1 MDEASVRAL
10 LQNERQAFQTQVTGM
25 LEEANQRAQRAEQD
39 AANARDLLRTAMT
52 MTERPTRA
60 PSTEEKRELG
70 SIIDVRI
77 LEGLEP
83 FDGQDTHWESWYTG
97 FEALTGLIGLD
108 LIMSAS
114 SGRITVAECSLAQL
128 PDDETRIQ
136 AKALWYILTQ
146 ACKGKAR
153 SLVKKAEKF
162 NGAQAWKILHDE
174 YRPSLAGRFNAM
186 LMGILRPQW
195 DSARPFLD
203 QLASWEVECVEY
215 TSQSAQDLSD
225 NTRMAVVSSCCPE
238 GVRWVVR
245 MAALQHGG
253 SYHAF
258 KAHIELYMK
267 QSQEF
272 GSTGFDGPTPMDVG
286 GIGWKGKG
294 KRKQRKT
301 TVSRNCM
308 FGLQQDWAHE
318 QRLLASRWCRPKRK
332 DQRLRQEQG
341 QE

>member
-77 LEGLEP
+77 LERLEP

-153 SLVKKAEKF
+153 NLVKKAEKF

-195 DSARPFLD
+195 DYARPFLD
-203 QLASWEVECVEY
+203 QLA
-215 TSQSAQDLSD
+215 A
-225 NTRMAVVSSCCPE
+225 
-238 GVRWVVR
+238 
-245 MAALQHGG
+245 
-253 SYHAF
+253 
-258 KAHIELYMK
+258 
-267 QSQEF
+267 
-272 GSTGFDGPTPMDVG
+272 
-286 GIGWKGKG
+286 
-294 KRKQRKT
+294 
-301 TVSRNCM
+301 
-308 FGLQQDWAHE
+308 
-318 QRLLASRWCRPKRK
+318 
-332 DQRLRQEQG
+332 
-341 QE
+341 